1 MSIVSVEDLVVEYQ
15 SEGYAVRPLD
25 GFSMSADEGELV
37 ALLGPSG
44 SGKTTL
50 LSVLSGMVAA
60 ASGSVSIGGIDVL
73 GLSGSALQ
81 DFRRNTIGIVFQGFN
96 LIPSL
101 NARENVAAP
110 LLVAGVSRK
119 EALAR
124 ADHLLDEVGMSERA
138 GHKPTQLSG
147 GQQQRVAV
155 ARGLVGDP
163 AVLLADEPTANLDLI
178 SAEAVISLLRGL
190 RETGRTILIS
200 THDNRL
206 LPACDRVIEMSV
218 AAKAG
223 AASST
228 DRTAN
233 SGASSDGVGSDGVG
247 NGTPDDGLGLRE
259 FAAGDVIFRQGDQ
272 SDFVYEIE
280 SGTIEVYRELAEGGE
295 ELLATLTAG
304 NYVGELGPLLGFPRS
319 ASIRATSD
327 ARLVAL
333 TSQEFKLKGVE
344 RTVGT
349 QRTANS

>member
-1 MSIVSVEDLVVEYQ
+1 MNDQQQAGTNPSPAVQVDGLVVEYQ

-25 GFSMSADEGELV
+25 GFSMSAERGELV

-50 LSVLSGMVAA
+50 LSVLSGMIPATA
-60 ASGSVSIGGIDVL
+60 GSVTIDGIDVL

-81 DFRRNTIGIVFQGFN
+81 EFRRTTIGIVFQGFN

-110 LLVAGVSRK
+110 LLVAGVGRT
-119 EALAR
+119 EALAKADALLAEVGMAER
-124 ADHLLDEVGMSERA
+124 ADH
-138 GHKPTQLSG
+138 KPNQLSG

-155 ARGLVGDP
+155 ARGLIGDP

-190 RETGRTILIS
+190 RESGRTILIS

-206 LPACDRVIEMSV
+206 LPACDRVIEMSIE
-218 AAKAG
+218 ARAG
-223 AASST
+223 AADAT
-228 DRTAN
+228 TASDAAA
-233 SGASSDGVGSDGVG
+233 SGNPSLADS
-247 NGTPDDGLGLRE
+247 PRRE
-259 FAAGDVIFRQGDQ
+259 LAAGELLFRQGDH

-280 SGTIEVYRELAEGGE
+280 SGTVEVYRELVDGGE
-295 ELLATLTAG
+295 EVLATRTDG

-319 ASIRATSD
+319 ASVRAVSD
-327 ARLVAL
+327 VALVAL
-333 TSQEFKLKGVE
+333 TAQEFKLKGVE

-349 QRTANS
+349 RR

>member
-1 MSIVSVEDLVVEYQ
+1 MT
-15 SEGYAVRPLD
+15 
-25 GFSMSADEGELV
+25 ADKGELV

-50 LSVLSGMVAA
+50 LSVLSGMVPATE
-60 ASGSVSIGGIDVL
+60 GSVSIDGVDVL
-73 GLSGSALQ
+73 ELGGSAMQ

-110 LLVAGVSRK
+110 LLVAGVARK

-124 ADHLLDEVGMSERA
+124 ADELLAEVGMSDRVD
-138 GHKPTQLSG
+138 HKPTQLSG

-190 RETGRTILIS
+190 RASGRTIVIS

-206 LPACDRVIEMSV
+206 LPACDRVIEMAT
-218 AAKAG
+218 AATGG
-223 AASST
+223 AAADET
-228 DRTAN
+228 VEPPRLD
-233 SGASSDGVGSDGVG
+233 
-247 NGTPDDGLGLRE
+247 
-259 FAAGDVIFRQGDQ
+259 FAAGDVVFRQGDQ

-280 SGTIEVYRELAEGGE
+280 SGTIEVYRELADGGE
-295 ELLATLTAG
+295 KVLANLTAG
-304 NYVGELGPLLGFPRS
+304 NYFGELGPLLGFPRS

-327 ARLVAL
+327 VRLTSL

-344 RTVGT
+344 RTVAT
-349 QRTANS
+349 QL

>member
-1 MSIVSVEDLVVEYQ
+1 MSETNGDNETDETGETGERILDVDELVVEYQ
-15 SEGYAVRPLD
+15 SEGYSVRPLD
-25 GFSMSADEGELV
+25 RFSMTANRGELL

-50 LSVLSGMVAA
+50 LSVLSGMVPAT
-60 ASGSVSIGGIDVL
+60 SGAVTIDGIDVL
-73 GLSGSALQ
+73 QLSGSALQ
-81 DFRRNTIGIVFQGFN
+81 DFRRKTIGIVFQGFN

-124 ADHLLDEVGMSERA
+124 ADELLAEVGMAERA
-138 GHKPTQLSG
+138 GHKPNQLSG

-190 RETGRTILIS
+190 RASGRTIVIS

-206 LPACDRVIEMSV
+206 LPACDRVVEMGIAPADPGSEDE
-218 AAKAG
+218 AD
-223 AASST
+223 ST
-228 DRTAN
+228 EGH
-233 SGASSDGVGSDGVG
+233 GAS
-247 NGTPDDGLGLRE
+247 LIE
-259 FAAGDVIFRQGDQ
+259 FSAGDVVFRQGDQ
-272 SDFVYEIE
+272 SDYVYEIE
-280 SGTIEVYRELAEGGE
+280 SGTIEVYRELAGGAE
-295 ELLATLTAG
+295 EVLAELTAG

-319 ASIRATSD
+319 ASIRAISD
-327 ARLVAL
+327 VRLL
-333 TSQEFKLKGVE
+333 PMTSQEFKLKGVE

-349 QRTANS
+349 KR